1 MIGRPSI
8 TFRSTINVILIMSCI
23 YVGLLIFCRF
33 QWNPV
38 FAQIASAYCCESRY
52 ANAGCDKL
60 RWKANIANMNAAH
73 RVQIPP
79 YLPYLYI
86 YKYVILFSPHD
97 CVEHYICGE
106 ISVKYTCEI
115 YVDFANLSI
124 FMDLY
129 CSTCAAITVAGFKWG
144 VLVVFFFI
152 YTFLFVGCCR
162 KVNGLYSPS
171 SLLQFWKSGRA
182 FYDANKFRLLVS
194 LGGNCCLHL
203 FFGILCSRFKP
214 NNKFNVSSAQ
224 YSWMVTTLLFT
235 ITEYM

>member
-60 RWKANIANMNAAH
+60 LWKANIANMNAAH

-97 CVEHYICGE
+97 CVEYYICGE

-144 VLVVFFFI
+144 VLAVFFF
-152 YTFLFVGCCR
+152 
-162 KVNGLYSPS
+162 S
-171 SLLQFWKSGRA
+171 SILSYLLDVVEKWMDFIAHPAYFSSE
-182 FYDANKFRLLVS
+182 N
-194 LGGNCCLHL
+194 LGEPFMMRINLG
-203 FFGILCSRFKP
+203 
-214 NNKFNVSSAQ
+214 
-224 YSWMVTTLLFT
+224 Y
-235 ITEYM
+235 